1 MFLTL
6 LLAHPFSLFD
16 PNGVLWG
23 QHKRVDARFILQ
35 MRMLREDGPA
45 SQSQQVVML
54 ATELVSLSGCPS
66 ENSIKPGYF
75 LKRFFKTLKP

>member
-23 QHKRVDARFILQ
+23 QHRRVDARFILQ

-45 SQSQQVVML
+45 AQSQQVVVL

-66 ENSIKPGYF
+66 ENSIKPGLF
-75 LKRFFKTLKP
+75 LEKTF

>member
-16 PNGVLWG
+16 LYGVLWG
-23 QHKRVDARFILQ
+23 QHKRVDARLILQ

-45 SQSQQVVML
+45 SQSQQVVVL

-66 ENSIKPGYF
+66 ENS
-75 LKRFFKTLKP
+75 LKPELYLEKTF